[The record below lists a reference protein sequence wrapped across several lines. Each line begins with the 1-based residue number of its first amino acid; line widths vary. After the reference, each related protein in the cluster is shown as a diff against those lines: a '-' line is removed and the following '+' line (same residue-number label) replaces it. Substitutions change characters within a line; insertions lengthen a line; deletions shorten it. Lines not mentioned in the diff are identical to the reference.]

1 MAEYLGFGGVTV
13 DLLGTIDGMP
23 GWDETVYLDGFTVQQ
38 GGMAATAMVTVA
50 RLGGSAEFVGAVG
63 PDVFGV
69 QTLGSFRDTGVD
81 CGRVWTAP
89 SGSTPLSNVLVDR
102 RTGRRTILHH
112 RGVLEAPSLPGL
124 DAGALDLEGVRFLHM
139 DGLLLDSAV
148 ELAARARRR
157 GIVVTLDL
165 TGRLFERP
173 ERTEELIGYADY
185 LVPSRVWAERYTGE
199 ADAFAA
205 AEALLRSGARAVI
218 VTMGGEGSAVVS
230 EERRFRVPAFEV
242 PVVDTTGAGDVFHGG
257 LLYGLGLGLDL
268 ERAVVLAS
276 AVAALKCTE
285 PGGQAGI
292 PDLEAVRRFLA
303 RRGRNVL

>member
-124 DAGALDLEGVRFLHM
+124 DAGTLDLEGVRFLHM

-185 LVPSRVWAERYTGE
+185 LIPSRVWAERYTGE

-230 EERRFRVPAFEV
+230 GERRFRVPAFEV
-242 PVVDTTGAGDVFHGG
+242 PVVDTTGAGDVFHGAFIFG
-257 LLYGLGLGLDL
+257 MLQDWSLEETLRFSNAAAAMKCRTLGA
-268 ERAVVLAS
+268 R
-276 AVAALKCTE
+276 
-285 PGGQAGI
+285 AGI
-292 PDLEAVRRFLA
+292 PTLEEVFEFMSAA
-303 RRGRNVL
+303 G